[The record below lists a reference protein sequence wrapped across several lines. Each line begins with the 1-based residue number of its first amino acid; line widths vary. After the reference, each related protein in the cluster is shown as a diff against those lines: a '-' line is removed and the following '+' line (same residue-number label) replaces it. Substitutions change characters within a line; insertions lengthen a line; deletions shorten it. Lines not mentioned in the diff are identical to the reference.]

1 MGFARGLGVFRR
13 LRAVGAFLSGQKGTK
28 EPSKERGI
36 SISPSP
42 LKTSPLKTTNQGG
55 LRSPLLDVPPWGWR
69 AEVVAPYGMRTGPSP
84 GGIP

>member
-42 LKTSPLKTTNQGG
+42 LKFSPLETTKRG
-55 LRSPLLDVPPWGWR
+55 LRPPLWN
-69 AEVVAPYGMRTGPSP
+69 SP
-84 GGIP
+84 GGRAGTYPVGRGHTWAAR